1 MTENEKVVIPT
12 TKIHKMLK
20 QLGIAR
26 TSKDTAAVLAK
37 FINETIDECGVK
49 AFKYTQAGARSTI
62 SPKDMLAAIK
72 DKKPDFEYELE

>member
-49 AFKYTQAGARSTI
+49 YTQAGARSTI